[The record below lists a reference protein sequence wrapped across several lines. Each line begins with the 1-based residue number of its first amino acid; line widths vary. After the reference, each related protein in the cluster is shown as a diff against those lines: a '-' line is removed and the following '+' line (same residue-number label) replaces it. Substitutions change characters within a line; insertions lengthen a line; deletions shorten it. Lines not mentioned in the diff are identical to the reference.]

1 MPYVATKPRLI
12 AGHKYARGEAVDTS
26 ALTTAKLASLIRV
39 GLLIQRDQA
48 ASVDV
53 KVVEVPM
60 VEAEPV
66 EPEGEICPQCD
77 EGPFQRL
84 YMHMRIHEETN

>member
-39 GLLIQRDQA
+39 GLHIQRDQA

-60 VEAEPV
+60 VEPEPV
-66 EPEGEICPQCD
+66 EPEGEICPQCG
-77 EGPFQRL
+77 EGPFHRL